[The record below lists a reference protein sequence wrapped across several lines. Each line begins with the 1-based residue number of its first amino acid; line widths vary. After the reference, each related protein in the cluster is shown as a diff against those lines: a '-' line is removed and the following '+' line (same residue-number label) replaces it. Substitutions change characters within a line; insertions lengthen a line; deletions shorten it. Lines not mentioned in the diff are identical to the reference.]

1 MKSNFLNLNWADF
14 GKGALIA
21 VLTAVFATA
30 LSLLQAGTLFDKAS
44 LTLIGSAALTA
55 FLAYMTKNLFTNSQ
69 GQLLTT
75 EKNATPEQVK
85 PIQSK

>member
-55 FLAYMTKNLFTNSQ
+55 FLEPKKRTVLWVAPFW
-69 GQLLTT
+69 
-75 EKNATPEQVK
+75 V
-85 PIQSK
+85 

>member
-1 MKSNFLNLNWADF
+1 MKSSFGTLNWQDL
-14 GKGALIA
+14 GKGAIVA

-55 FLAYMTKNLFTNSQ
+55 FLGYITKNLFTNSQ
-69 GQLLTT
+69 GQTFTL
-75 EKNATPEQVK
+75 EKK
-85 PIQSK
+85 